1 MDTILIEIGCEEI
14 PAGYIDPALSF
25 LSSALIQKLSDAR
38 IAHGKAL
45 IYGTPKRL
53 AVEIQAA
60 AAKQSSLEMEILGPP
75 VKVGYTQSGMPTVA
89 AEKFAEKVHQPID
102 RLTIKETPKGQY
114 LCASVIDRG
123 QATVAI
129 LKTLLPELILST
141 PFPKI
146 MKWADLRIQFAR
158 PVHSVLALY
167 GGRVIP
173 FKLGNISSNRFVQGH
188 RFMSPGKIKIAEPS
202 EYCAALRNARVLADV
217 AERKKMVNREVA
229 RIAKRLGGKV
239 FPDDELTDIVTHL
252 VEYPVAVAGKFD
264 PAFLELPDKVLIT
277 SMREHQKYF
286 AVVDQNDRL
295 MPCFIAVNNTH
306 AKDMDIVAKGH
317 ERVLRAR
324 LSDAQFFYRA
334 DLETPL
340 DACVDKLKGVL
351 FQAKLGTVY
360 DKTQRVQK
368 LAEFIGAEAGL
379 TAGDIQLLSR
389 SARLSKADLVT
400 QMVVEFPKLQGAMG
414 KVYAQKSAEPEA
426 VSIAIEEHYRPT
438 SSGGRLP
445 ETLTG
450 AILSIAD
457 KMDSLCGCFSVGLS
471 PTGASDPY
479 ALRRQAIGVIQILLN
494 RNLSFSLARIIET
507 SLKIYGKFDAD
518 HIRNTAIS
526 VQAFFQS
533 RMSHLMAEQGFA
545 KDSIAAVLSASSD
558 HIPNVWNRVQAL
570 EGLKTAPD
578 FEPLAIAF
586 KRVANI
592 VKKAAETSLAPVS
605 PGINVSLFQDPSET
619 ALYDAYQTVK
629 KRVSRHL
636 GQGDFALAL
645 RNMASLRD
653 PVDAFFEAVLVMADD
668 PDIRKNRLAL
678 LGRIGSLF
686 DEIADFTKISG

>member
-1 MDTILIEIGCEEI
+1 MDNILLEIGCEEI
-14 PAGYIDPALSF
+14 PAGYIDPALTF
-25 LSSALIQKLSDAR
+25 LSSALVQRLDEAR

-45 IYGTPKRL
+45 TYGTPKRL
-53 AVEIQAA
+53 AVEIQAVA
-60 AAKQSSLEMEILGPP
+60 PKQALLEMEVLGPP
-75 VKVGYTQSGMPTVA
+75 VKVGFTESGKPTVA
-89 AEKFAEKVHQPID
+89 AEKFADKVRLPVD
-102 RLTIKETPKGQY
+102 RLTVKETPKGQY
-114 LCASVIDRG
+114 LCAAVIDRG
-123 QATVAI
+123 QTTPAI
-129 LKTLLPELILST
+129 LKTLLPDLILAT

-146 MKWADLRIQFAR
+146 MKWSDLRIQFTR
-158 PVHSVLALY
+158 PIHTVLALY
-167 GGRVIP
+167 GSKVIA
-173 FKLGNISSNRFVQGH
+173 FKVGNISSNRFVLGH
-188 RFMSPGKIKIAEPS
+188 RFMSPGKIRISEPS
-202 EYCAALRNARVLADV
+202 EYCGAMRNADVLVDV
-217 AERKKMVNREVA
+217 AERKKMVNREVSK
-229 RIAKRLGGKV
+229 IAKRLGGKV
-239 FPDDELTDIVTHL
+239 FPDSELADIVTHL

-286 AVVDQNDRL
+286 AVIDQNDRL

-351 FQAKLGTVY
+351 FQAKLGTVH
-360 DKTQRVQK
+360 DKTLRVQK

-379 TAGDIQLLSR
+379 DAAGIRTLSR

-400 QMVVEFPKLQGAMG
+400 QMVVEFPRLQGTMG
-414 KVYAQKSAEPEA
+414 KVYALKSGESEA

-438 SSGGRLP
+438 ASGGQLP

-457 KMDSLCGCFSVGLS
+457 KLDTLCGCFSVGLS

-479 ALRRQAIGVIQILLN
+479 ALRRQAIGVIQIMLN
-494 RNLSFSLARIIET
+494 RDFAFSLAGIIET
-507 SLKIYGKFDAD
+507 SLKIYDQFDPG
-518 HIRNTAIS
+518 HIRNTAVS
-526 VQAFFQS
+526 VQSFFQS
-533 RMSHLMAEQGFA
+533 RMSFLMAEQGFA
-545 KDSIAAVLSASSD
+545 KDSIAAVLSASSE
-558 HIPNVWNRVQAL
+558 HIPNVWNRVRAL
-570 EGLKTAPD
+570 EDLKTAPD
-578 FEPLAIAF
+578 FEPLATAF

-592 VKKAAETSLAPVS
+592 VRKAAEKSLDQFS
-605 PGINVSLFQDPSET
+605 PRINASLFLDPSET

-636 GQGDFALAL
+636 SQGDFAQAL

-653 PVDAFFEAVLVMADD
+653 PVDAFFAAVLVMADD
-668 PDIRKNRLAL
+668 PDIRKNRLTL
-678 LGRIGSLF
+678 LERIGSLF
-686 DEIADFTKISG
+686 DTIADFTKISN

>member
-1 MDTILIEIGCEEI
+1 MDNILLEIGCEEI
-14 PAGYIDPALSF
+14 PAGYIEPALSF
-25 LSSALIQKLSDAR
+25 LSSTLIQKLSDAR
-38 IAHGKAL
+38 ISHGKAL
-45 IYGTPKRL
+45 TYGTPKRL
-53 AVEIQAA
+53 AVEIQAVA
-60 AAKQSSLEMEILGPP
+60 PKQASLEMEVLGPP
-75 VKVGYTQSGMPTVA
+75 VKVGFTESGKPTVA
-89 AEKFAEKVHQPID
+89 AEKFAEKVHLQVD
-102 RLTIKETPKGQY
+102 QLTVKETPKGQY
-114 LCASVIDRG
+114 LCASVVDRG

-129 LKTLLPELILST
+129 LKTLLPDLILAT

-158 PVHSVLALY
+158 PIHTILALY
-167 GGRVIP
+167 GNKVIP
-173 FKLGNISSNRFVQGH
+173 FKLGSISSNRFVLGH
-188 RFMSPGKIKIAEPS
+188 RFMSPGKIKIAEPP
-202 EYCAALRNARVLADV
+202 EYGDAMRNAHVLVDM
-217 AERKKMVNREVA
+217 AERKKMVNKEISK
-229 RIAKRLGGKV
+229 IAKRLGGKV
-239 FPDDELTDIVTHL
+239 FPDNELADIVTNL

-286 AVVDQNDRL
+286 AVIDQNDKL

-306 AKDMDIVAKGH
+306 ARDMDIVAKGH

-360 DKTQRVQK
+360 DKTLRVQK

-379 TAGDIQLLSR
+379 NAGDIQMLSR
-389 SARLSKADLVT
+389 CARLSKADLVT
-400 QMVVEFPKLQGAMG
+400 QMVVEFPKLQGTMG
-414 KVYAQKSAEPEA
+414 KVYALKSGEPEA

-438 SSGGRLP
+438 FSGGQLP
-445 ETLTG
+445 ETLMG

-457 KMDSLCGCFSVGLS
+457 KVDSLCGCFSVGLS

-479 ALRRQAIGVIQILLN
+479 ALRRQAIGVIQIMLN
-494 RNLSFSLARIIET
+494 RNFSFSLAGIIET
-507 SLKIYGKFDAD
+507 GLKIYDQFDAD
-518 HIRNTAIS
+518 HIRNTAVS

-533 RMSHLMAEQGFA
+533 RMSFLMAEQGFA

-558 HIPNVWNRVQAL
+558 HIPNVWNRVRAL
-570 EGLKTAPD
+570 EGLKAAPD

-592 VKKAAETSLAPVS
+592 VKKAAEGSLGQFS
-605 PGINVSLFQDPSET
+605 PRINASLFQDPSEST
-619 ALYDAYQTVK
+619 LYDAYQTIK

-636 GQGDFALAL
+636 SQGDFALAL
-645 RNMASLRD
+645 RDMASLRD
-653 PVDAFFEAVLVMADD
+653 PVDAFFTAVLVMADD
-668 PDIRKNRLAL
+668 PNIRNNRLTL
-678 LGRIGSLF
+678 LERIGSLF
-686 DEIADFTKISG
+686 DDIADFTKISN